1 MNGMQLAP
9 SNRTMSYDARL
20 LSKPMPV
27 SRQRLA
33 LALSMLTLC
42 AVGCGSRPHPRAP
55 VPPGQ
60 AAIGEITIK
69 GADHVDTD
77 ELRDGLGL
85 LRARELGQPF
95 APYQV
100 ALDRQRIQGF
110 YDRRGFFSATVSS
123 ENNRTPE
130 KVDVTFTV
138 IEGPRAKLA
147 RVDVIGL
154 PPDSPVTAAELRAKM
169 PLEDGDSF
177 DYETYDLARPALVT
191 ALQNEGY
198 ASARVSGLVL
208 ADREKSEAVLRLT
221 VDLGP
226 LSTFGKVTIEG
237 VEGELAD
244 SVRSRLRFVE
254 GEPYSATKVEDSRAD
269 LYDYGRFSLVRIDL
283 DTAERN
289 PVVPVK
295 VVLGLAPPNELRLG
309 GGLGVNPVAY
319 EVRAQAVYSRAGWPT
334 TLTSTRFE
342 LRPAVAFQ
350 RSDGKVQPRV
360 DAIAGMDRADLL
372 FPRVRGTAEAA
383 FTYLAIEPFTD
394 YGPRFRLA
402 ARAPLYRRIVQGAVG
417 WQLQLLNFTDID
429 TDAIDEKKQSD
440 LGINGNYFRRL
451 GFYEQSIFVE
461 LRDNPIT
468 PRRGIY
474 SELRFEEGTVAA
486 GGSLDYFRIIPDLRS
501 YLSLG
506 PLTVATRGRLGFI
519 FGDIPPTQRF
529 YAGGANSQRGFA
541 ERRLSP
547 YSSNTTY
554 DENGNPSFHR
564 VVIGG
569 GASLELSAE
578 LRFPLFEIKT
588 LPIGGV
594 IFVDGAD
601 VTERTEDLDPFNLH
615 LATGAGLRALTPIGS
630 VRFDFG
636 YRVNRRGSGEV
647 ITNDNYAYHL
657 SIGEAF

>member
-1 MNGMQLAP
+1 MQLAP
-9 SNRTMSYDARL
+9 SNRTMTFDARL
-20 LSKPMPV
+20 LSEPMPV

-33 LALSMLTLC
+33 LALALLCLC
-42 AVGCGSRPHPRAP
+42 AAGCGSRPHPRAP
-55 VPPGQ
+55 AAPGQ
-60 AAIGEITIK
+60 AAIGDITIK
-69 GADHVDTD
+69 GANHIDTD

-85 LRARELGQPF
+85 LRAKELGQPF

-110 YDRRGFFSATVSS
+110 YDRRGFFSATVES
-123 ENNRTPE
+123 ENHRTPE

-138 IEGPRAKLA
+138 VEGPRARLA
-147 RVDVIGL
+147 RVDILGL
-154 PPDSPVTAAELRAKM
+154 PDDAPVTAKELRDKM

-177 DYETYDLARPALVT
+177 DYETYDLSRPALVT

-237 VEGELAD
+237 IDGELAE
-244 SVRSRLRFVE
+244 SVRSRLRFEE
-254 GEPYSATKVEDSRAD
+254 GDAYSATKVEDSRAD
-269 LYDYGRFSLVRIDL
+269 LYDYGRFALVRIDL
-283 DTAERN
+283 DTADRT

-295 VVLGLAPPNELRLG
+295 IVLGLAPPNELRLG
-309 GGLGVNPVAY
+309 GGGGVNPVAY
-319 EVRAQAVYSRAGWPT
+319 EVRAQAVYARAGWPT
-334 TLTSTRFE
+334 TLTTTRFE
-342 LRPAVAFQ
+342 LRPAIAFQ
-350 RSDGKVQPRV
+350 RDDGKVQPRV
-360 DAIAGMDRADLL
+360 DTVLGMDRADLL

-394 YGPRFRLA
+394 YGPRLRLA
-402 ARAPLYRRIVQGAVG
+402 ARAPLYRRIVQGSIG
-417 WQLQLLNFTDID
+417 WQLQFLNFTDID
-429 TDAIDEKKQSD
+429 TEAISVEKQQE
-440 LGINGNYFRRL
+440 LGIYGDKFRRL
-451 GFYEQSIFVE
+451 GFFEQSVFVE
-461 LRDNPIT
+461 LRDDPIT
-468 PRRGIY
+468 PRQGLY
-474 SELRFEEGTVAA
+474 SELRVEEGTSVA
-486 GGSLDYFRIIPDLRS
+486 GGSLDYVRIIPDLRS

-506 PLTVATRGRLGFI
+506 PITLATRGRLGFI

-547 YSSNTTY
+547 YATNITT
-554 DENGNPSFHR
+554 DPDTGEDTRNR

-601 VTERTEDLDPFNLH
+601 VTERTEDLAPFNLH

-636 YRVNRRGSGEV
+636 YRVNRRGAGEV